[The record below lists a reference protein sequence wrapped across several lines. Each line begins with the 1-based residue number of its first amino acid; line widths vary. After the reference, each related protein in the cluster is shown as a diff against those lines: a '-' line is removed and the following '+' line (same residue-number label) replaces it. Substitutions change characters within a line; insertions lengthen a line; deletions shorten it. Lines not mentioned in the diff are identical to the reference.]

1 MALFDRVK
9 ETSKKRGWSLQE
21 TATHAGLGLNS
32 LYAWK
37 KKTPSADRIQAVAD
51 VLNVSV
57 DYLLGNTDDPQ
68 VHSSSTP
75 SWATDDDKADLKKF
89 LEDDAASSLNFGGRE
104 LTPGERRQLNVA
116 LTQIFWEELEG
127 EKAQKRGDAE

>member
-1 MALFDRVK
+1 
-9 ETSKKRGWSLQE
+9 
-21 TATHAGLGLNS
+21 
-32 LYAWK
+32 
-37 KKTPSADRIQAVAD
+37 